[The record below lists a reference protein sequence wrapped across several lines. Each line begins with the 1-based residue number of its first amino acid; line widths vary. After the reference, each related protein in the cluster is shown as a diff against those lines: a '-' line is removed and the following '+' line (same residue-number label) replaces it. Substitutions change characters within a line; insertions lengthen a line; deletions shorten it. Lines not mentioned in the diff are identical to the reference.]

1 MEIALTG
8 LCRRKR
14 TMLRVAVP
22 PAYTH
27 PSHYAVRDLVAE
39 LTAQGAVP
47 QPIPVSRRIGRVLA
61 KGHIALPS
69 PLRRRRGPVLVPLMG
84 ARFAELYGAALTGD
98 VVPYCWDVWEP
109 QWRKYVQRLRPLRP
123 RVVFVTAAQSAQFL
137 AGALPDSK
145 VVHLPEATRMS
156 WFTAR
161 RPLAD
166 RSIGVLELGRRFEV
180 WHEAVREAVRVR
192 GCHRHIYT
200 SWSDQLV
207 FPDERALRDG
217 LSDTVVS
224 VCFPSSITHP
234 RRSGQVE
241 TMTHRYLE
249 SIASGCLVVG
259 HAPSELVEL
268 IGYNPVVEVDWSAPA
283 DQLLDILAAPEKWQS
298 HVDNALR
305 RMREVGDWSERVRR
319 IRETLEANG
328 FGATLSGGTVRTAVG
343 RAR

>member
-1 MEIALTG
+1 M
-8 LCRRKR
+8 
-14 TMLRVAVP
+14 
-22 PAYTH
+22 
-27 PSHYAVRDLVAE
+27 
-39 LTAQGAVP
+39 
-47 QPIPVSRRIGRVLA
+47 
-61 KGHIALPS
+61 
-69 PLRRRRGPVLVPLMG
+69 
-84 ARFAELYGAALTGD
+84 
-98 VVPYCWDVWEP
+98 
-109 QWRKYVQRLRPLRP
+109 
-123 RVVFVTAAQSAQFL
+123 TAAQSAQFL